1 MATYFDANLLWL
13 LKAES
18 FSHSFTQFKG
28 VLSTR
33 LLDKI
38 SCLIGR
44 IHKQNLIANLYTFI
58 RFLLFPPK
66 KNVIFVLKNKWQKD
80 QNCLKL
86 VLAEQKRTIKDQEYE
101 HY

>member
-1 MATYFDANLLWL
+1 M
-13 LKAES
+13 
-18 FSHSFTQFKG
+18 
-28 VLSTR
+28 
-33 LLDKI
+33 
-38 SCLIGR
+38 
-44 IHKQNLIANLYTFI
+44 
-58 RFLLFPPK
+58 